1 MPPGFGT
8 FGGGLRFNESQ
19 HFYSYVSDADKVPRR
34 STPFHHGPAR
44 GRRRGR
50 KPGPFGPLD
59 VRRTGRDPAR
69 GGRPEVTADTVRG
82 AGPDR
87 APLLDVLAARLDEHL
102 GDSRC
107 DDILLLLVTMR

>member
-1 MPPGFGT
+1 MMLPDPMRQNAPRFGT

-34 STPFHHGPAR
+34 STPFHHGLAR

-59 VRRTGRDPAR
+59 VRRTGRDPA
-69 GGRPEVTADTVRG
+69 RG